1 MAVAETMMAELARK
15 LWTLDEF
22 LAFDDGTDRRYE
34 LVRGEI
40 VAMAPPSL
48 VHGAL
53 TARLAVR
60 ISAGLR
66 PPCDAFVEVGIILPE
81 RNDTWYQADL
91 AVGCSGI
98 TRESWL
104 ADPVLI
110 VEILSPSTSATDL
123 ARKLPDYRTLPSLRD
138 ILVVSSLEPRIEH
151 FAREADGWKVQD
163 HRGEGMVRIPTL
175 GVEIDLA
182 ALYHRLLPVAEA
194 G

>member
-1 MAVAETMMAELARK
+1 MAELARK

-40 VAMAPPSL
+40 VAIAPPSGIHSVL
-48 VHGAL
+48 AG
-53 TARLAVR
+53 RLALVIGSR
-60 ISAGLR
+60 LK
-66 PPCDAFVEVGIILPE
+66 PPCEVGVEAGIILPD
-81 RNDTWYQADL
+81 RDDTWYQADL
-91 AVGCSGI
+91 AIGCSGF
-98 TRESWL
+98 TPERHL

-110 VEILSPSTSATDL
+110 VEVLSPSTSATDL

-151 FAREADGWKVQD
+151 FARAADGWKVQD
-163 HRGEGMVRIPTL
+163 HRGEGVVRIPAL
-175 GVEIDLA
+175 GVEVDLA